1 MHLFFQVNNYDNNK
15 VNNCNKYIFIIV
27 QFFLSIMN
35 DPNYVLFEYSIDEEI
50 CDDYIFRFINYFQN
64 REPLKD

>member
-1 MHLFFQVNNYDNNK
+1 MHLFFQVNNYNNNK

-50 CDDYIFRFINYFQN
+50 CDDYILRFINYFQN

>member
-1 MHLFFQVNNYDNNK
+1 MHLFFQVNNYNNNK

-50 CDDYIFRFINYFQN
+50 FDDYILRFINYFQN